1 MFYYKKEDILKENTK
16 KKEDKP
22 KAFNFSE
29 FEESAIKAL
38 QTGQP
43 FFGPEGFF
51 NGMIKHLVEAALEG
65 ELDDHLTEGKALDT
79 PNKRNGKGRTKQV
92 RSPYGQVGII
102 SGRDRLGSFE
112 PQTVGKWQR
121 EVATGFEAQIKELY
135 SMGNSLEDI
144 QLHISN
150 MYGTRLSTGAIS
162 AVTDRVWSAIKEWQE
177 RPLKTMYVLIYLD
190 AIHFKVREEGKVIS
204 KAIYTFYAVD
214 ADGGRD
220 ILAIY
225 VGPNEGAHQW
235 SLYIEQL
242 KRRGVEEVLFFA
254 VDGLTGFGDAIS
266 RVYPTATVQRC
277 IVHMIRTSCIGVVDK
292 DRREVCRDLK
302 PIYTAVNET
311 VALEELEA
319 FNVKW
324 GKKHPHIARKWKEN
338 WLELTAF
345 LDYGPE
351 IRRLIYTT
359 NAVEN
364 VHRQMRKVTKTKGAW
379 CNADALLKQLFMSM
393 ERNRK
398 SWDRTVFRWSTI
410 QQELI
415 ETHGDRYLKHVEN

>member
-1 MFYYKKEDILKENTK
+1 MKTQKKEEKVE
-16 KKEDKP
+16 
-22 KAFNFSE
+22 E
-29 FEESAIKAL
+29 FDFLEFKESAIKAL

-51 NGMIKHLVEAALEG
+51 NGMIKHLVEASLEG
-65 ELDDHLTEGKALDT
+65 ELDNHLTEGQAQET

-92 RSPYGQVGII
+92 RTPYGEVEIQ
-102 SGRDRLGSFE
+102 SSRDRLGSFQ

-121 EVATGFEAQIKELY
+121 EVASGFEAQIMELY
-135 SMGNSLEDI
+135 AMGNSLEDI

-150 MYGTRLSTGAIS
+150 MYGARLSTGAIS

-177 RPLKTMYVLIYLD
+177 RPLNTMYVLIYLD
-190 AIHFKVREEGKVIS
+190 AIHFKVREEGRVIA

-242 KRRGVEEVLFFA
+242 KRRGVEDVLFFA
-254 VDGLTGFGDAIS
+254 VDGLTGFVEAIN

-277 IVHMIRTSCIGVVDK
+277 IVHMIRTSCIGVADK

-302 PIYTAVNET
+302 PIYTAVDET
-311 VALEELEA
+311 AALVALEN

-364 VHRQMRKVTKTKGAW
+364 VHRQMRRVTKTKGAW
-379 CNADALLKQLFMSM
+379 CNADALLKQLFMSL

-415 ETHGDRYLKHVEN
+415 ETFGERYLKHVEN